1 MSVQNEVRTTKTD
14 LKLPF
19 MPINEEVEQENCI
32 FGEEIMLNRTKKRE
46 DRKFKLTTFK
56 KTAPTFITLGKAPIV
71 GLTSGKVE
79 NYTPKTDATLDPESC
94 KRLNAA
100 KKSMKKVNLT
110 AGFKIKKKSRKKK
123 VKKVKILEPE
133 DLSDE
138 HILQNNLKN
147 LEVEKPEIVAP
158 QPEVEEKVEEK
169 EIEPD
174 LELKKFYSLKFDQK
188 MDLIRNLDK
197 GIVRHFFE
205 KDYEGKIFA
214 SFERKLKKDPEFLR
228 KFKLPLYMNLKGKV
242 EYMEGYSYHD
252 LLSLK
257 EFCNACRD
265 CEVNSLD
272 ATKDKRRKITKKIW
286 SRLRHVY
293 FLNRPVPDQNLRF
306 NGGGVTQ
313 PSNERV
319 MSQGYQFNGRQYEYF

>member
-100 KKSMKKVNLT
+100 NKSMKKVNLT

-133 DLSDE
+133 DLNDE